1 MPRKPMGPLPGGPV
15 EMSNIATTMTT
26 TATASAITAPA
37 NATTLKPMGTACGR
51 TQWRTVLDLA
61 SGQVYHVP
69 CKG

>member
-1 MPRKPMGPLPGGPV
+1 
-15 EMSNIATTMTT
+15 MSNIATTMTT
-26 TATASAITAPA
+26 ATAPASAPA
-37 NATTLKPMGTACGR
+37 NATTLKPMGTASGR

>member
-1 MPRKPMGPLPGGPV
+1 
-15 EMSNIATTMTT
+15 MSNIATTMTT